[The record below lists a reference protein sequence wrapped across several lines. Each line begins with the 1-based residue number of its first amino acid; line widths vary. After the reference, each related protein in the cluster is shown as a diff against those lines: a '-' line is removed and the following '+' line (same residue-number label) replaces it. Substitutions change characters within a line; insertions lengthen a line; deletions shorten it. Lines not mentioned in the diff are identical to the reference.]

1 MRRFPETLLAACVL
15 LLGACAPDAQSP
27 VAPEQVRTAAA
38 PLFAA
43 SGSRGISGQYIVVL
57 KEGANPRLLAALAKV
72 APEYVYQN
80 VVNGFSASLNQGQL
94 NALLN
99 NPNVEYVEE
108 DMEATIEA
116 TQTGATWGLDRI
128 DQRNRPLNGT
138 YTYTPPAPA

>member
-1 MRRFPETLLAACVL
+1 MSAGFAWVKCMINNNLRVLLWWSRTCLNRHLIVKTCGRALARGVGPIAGPPRSSITPWEVFMRRFPETLLAACIF

-72 APEYVYQN
+72 APEYV
-80 VVNGFSASLNQGQL
+80 
-94 NALLN
+94 
-99 NPNVEYVEE
+99 
-108 DMEATIEA
+108 
-116 TQTGATWGLDRI
+116 
-128 DQRNRPLNGT
+128 
-138 YTYTPPAPA
+138 